1 MKIKFCPLLL
11 TSLMLL
17 MSCSNNNCQA
27 KITIDGP
34 KGNIYSPD
42 QVSISETLHSFNDKE
57 FNNNQV
63 MPSIGDVNI
72 IVIPIL
78 IPTYETID
86 IDNDGIDDKELVR
99 QHIEKAFFST
109 DDEQINYFSLKDY
122 YFQSSYQKLNINGIV
137 TPWLDLKDYG
147 YTSASEITYLETIN
161 FIENNLLSYLDDVLN
176 INLKDYDSDLD
187 GYIDGIWFVYSTNN
201 YTNGG
206 PKLDDNNYWAY
217 TAWANSETIGDVDNP
232 IPNLFGWASYDFMYA
247 YYEEE
252 NINEI
257 KIDSHTF
264 IHETGHFLGLK
275 DYYGENGYNPIGGA
289 DMMDRSIIDHN
300 SYSKM
305 LLGWSKPYLV
315 YGAGQIDI
323 SSMDKEN
330 SFIVVLDDNAY
341 DNNGQ
346 FNPFDEYILIELYT
360 TEGLNNKDSTYTLSK
375 NKNYKAPDEIGI
387 RIYHVDKRVY
397 FLDASSYNWTISL
410 YDGQQLLPDT
420 GLVTP
425 ITNSRAKGL
434 YEIYFGLSSSVTLY
448 DEIRLI
454 NKSGVDTF
462 SSGGLADNN
471 SLFKKG
477 DVFSLEKYS
486 KQFYDA
492 SFNNNNP
499 FTKSIIV
506 EDIYE

>member
-1 MKIKFCPLLL
+1 MKTAEELIKKLMKNQMDYNIFIKFNSKTAMEKTALTNLIRKAISDGYIQKTDGNLLKVTKEGRQYINKIEGKEEAPKAVKSVKVNINPSDAKL
-11 TSLMLL
+11 DSQIIAKAYNIKLNFDEELL
-17 MSCSNNNCQA
+17 KLADEINNNA
-27 KITIDGP
+27 DFTNIEDDRIDFRNLKTITID
-34 KGNIYSPD
+34 
-42 QVSISETLHSFNDKE
+42 SETS
-57 FNNNQV
+57 
-63 MPSIGDVNI
+63 
-72 IVIPIL
+72 
-78 IPTYETID
+78 
-86 IDNDGIDDKELVR
+86 
-99 QHIEKAFFST
+99 
-109 DDEQINYFSLKDY
+109 KD
-122 YFQSSYQKLNINGIV
+122 
-137 TPWLDLKDYG
+137 
-147 YTSASEITYLETIN
+147 
-161 FIENNLLSYLDDVLN
+161 LDDAFS
-176 INLKDYDSDLD
+176 IE
-187 GYIDGIWFVYSTNN
+187 
-201 YTNGG
+201 
-206 PKLDDNNYWAY
+206 KLDDNNYWAY
-217 TAWANSETIGDVDNP
+217 TAWANSETIGDVNNP

-375 NKNYKAPDEIGI
+375 NKHFKAPDEIGI

-410 YDGQQLLPDT
+410 YDGQQLLPNT